1 VQPDHHQNAHG
12 QQQEVLVHLKYQYLQ
27 HQDLQQMVKKQ
38 GYTHGQTPI
47 KNQGRV
53 KGEEQEA
60 QQREKMTH
68 QN

>member
-1 VQPDHHQNAHG
+1 VR
-12 QQQEVLVHLKYQYLQ
+12 LKYQYLQ